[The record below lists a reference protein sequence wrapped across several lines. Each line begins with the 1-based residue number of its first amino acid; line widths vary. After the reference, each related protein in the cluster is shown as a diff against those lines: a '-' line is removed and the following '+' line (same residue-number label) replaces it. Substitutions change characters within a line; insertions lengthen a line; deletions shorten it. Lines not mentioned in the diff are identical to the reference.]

1 MSRGKTIAEARPPRG
16 DATRVAV
23 LRAAHDLFAERG
35 YAAVGTE
42 EIVARAGV
50 TRGALYHHF
59 ADKRDLFR
67 TVHEELEQALVA
79 GIGDQIGGIED
90 PWELIVAGVRAF
102 LDACVD
108 PAVMRI
114 ALLDAPAVLGWEEW
128 REIDA
133 RYGLGLISFGLQ
145 NAMDRGVL
153 RPQPVRP
160 LAHLL
165 MGAMSEAAMVIAN
178 AEDPA
183 AARNDV
189 EPPLLALLEGLGK

>member
-1 MSRGKTIAEARPPRG
+1 MSSGKTSRGAL
-16 DATRVAV
+16 
-23 LRAAHDLFAERG
+23 LRAGRELFAERG
-35 YAAVGTE
+35 FAGVGTE

-67 TVHEELEQALVA
+67 AVHEELEEGLVSD
-79 GIGDQIGGIED
+79 IGARIGGIED
-90 PWELIVAGVRAF
+90 PWELMLTGVRAF

-114 ALLDAPAVLGWEEW
+114 ALLDAPVVLGWAEW

-133 RYGLGLISFGLQ
+133 RYGLGLVSFGLQ

-153 RPQPVRP
+153 APRPVRP

-165 MGAMSEAAMVIAN
+165 MGAMTEAALVIAN

-183 AARNDV
+183 AARTEV